1 MTNLDITANVILEY
15 LAEFNPKL
23 EVAKKAVIL
32 KNKKDYILNT
42 YFRDETEARSYYY
55 KKRMIIKDILKT
67 MSTEDIVIA
76 VSSKES
82 INHYFK
88 EPLLKDGE

>member
-32 KNKKDYILNT
+32 KNKKAYILNT
-42 YFRDETEARSYYY
+42 YFSDETEARSYYY

-67 MSTEDIVIA
+67 MSTKDIVIA

>member
-32 KNKKDYILNT
+32 KNKKDYIFNT
-42 YFRDETEARSYYY
+42 YFSDETEARSYYY
-55 KKRMIIKDILKT
+55 KKRMIIKEILKT

>member
-1 MTNLDITANVILEY
+1 MTKLDVTANIILEY

-42 YFRDETEARSYYY
+42 YFNDETEARSYYY
-55 KKRMIIKDILKT
+55 KKRMILKNILKDMT
-67 MSTEDIVIA
+67 TEDIVVAI
-76 VSSKES
+76 SSKES

-88 EPLLKDGE
+88 EPLLKEGE

>member
-42 YFRDETEARSYYY
+42 Y
-55 KKRMIIKDILKT
+55 
-67 MSTEDIVIA
+67 
-76 VSSKES
+76 
-82 INHYFK
+82 
-88 EPLLKDGE
+88 

>member
-1 MTNLDITANVILEY
+1 
-15 LAEFNPKL
+15 
-23 EVAKKAVIL
+23 
-32 KNKKDYILNT
+32 
-42 YFRDETEARSYYY
+42 
-55 KKRMIIKDILKT
+55 MIIKDILKT

>member
-32 KNKKDYILNT
+32 KNKKDYILST
-42 YFRDETEARSYYY
+42 YFSNETEARSYYY
-55 KKRMIIKDILKT
+55 KKRMIIKDILRT
-67 MSTEDIVIA
+67 MNTEDIVTA

-88 EPLLKDGE
+88 EPLLKDDD